1 MEKTLKTSPDGR
13 KCKVSN
19 CERLLSIYNH
29 SAYCRIHWDQVS
41 RKQVGK
47 IPYRHLA

>member
-13 KCKVSN
+13 KCKSPN

-29 SAYCRIHWDQVS
+29 SAYCRIHLDKVS
-41 RKQVGK
+41 WKK
-47 IPYRHLA
+47 ALKTPYRHLA